1 MDYNHMSLE
10 MHEKKK
16 GKIEVV
22 SKVPVKNKDD
32 LSTAYTPGVAEPCRR
47 IAANKED
54 VYKYTAKGNLV
65 AVVTDGT
72 AVLGLGDIGPEA
84 GMPVMEGK
92 AVLFKE
98 FANVDAF
105 PICLDTKDV
114 DEIVETVIRIAPCFG
129 GINLEDISAPRCFE
143 IERRLKEALDI
154 PVFHDDQHGTAVVV
168 LAGVINALKVCG
180 KKVEDCKFVISGAGS
195 AGNAIGKLLL
205 QYGVKHLTY
214 CDRDGIVSSRTAANE
229 SQRELLKQT
238 NLSDIDGTLADALV
252 GADVFIGVSAPGI
265 VSTEMIQ
272 SMADD
277 ACVFAMANPVPE
289 IMPDVSKAAGA
300 RVVGTGR
307 SDFPNQINNVL
318 VFPGLFRGAL
328 DVRASEITDEMKLAA
343 ARAIAAIVT
352 DEELNEEYII
362 PAAFDERVGKA
373 VAKAVADEAVRAG
386 VARIS

>member
-129 GINLEDISAPRCFE
+129 GINLEDISAPRCFAE
-143 IERRLKEALDI
+143 TIPMRL
-154 PVFHDDQHGTAVVV
+154 P
-168 LAGVINALKVCG
+168 
-180 KKVEDCKFVISGAGS
+180 
-195 AGNAIGKLLL
+195 
-205 QYGVKHLTY
+205 
-214 CDRDGIVSSRTAANE
+214 
-229 SQRELLKQT
+229 
-238 NLSDIDGTLADALV
+238 
-252 GADVFIGVSAPGI
+252 
-265 VSTEMIQ
+265 
-272 SMADD
+272 
-277 ACVFAMANPVPE
+277 
-289 IMPDVSKAAGA
+289 
-300 RVVGTGR
+300 
-307 SDFPNQINNVL
+307 
-318 VFPGLFRGAL
+318 
-328 DVRASEITDEMKLAA
+328 
-343 ARAIAAIVT
+343 
-352 DEELNEEYII
+352 
-362 PAAFDERVGKA
+362 
-373 VAKAVADEAVRAG
+373 
-386 VARIS
+386 